1 MTVTRPQRSGAAGT
15 IITTMD
21 EEVIWTDEDEVNY
34 FRQAYL
40 DLKRQQDGNN
50 SVLLLLEDFIAE
62 HYNMLPAI
70 DLHKLMEDIWTIR
83 TKDMPSI

>member
-1 MTVTRPQRSGAAGT
+1 MN
-15 IITTMD
+15 
-21 EEVIWTDEDEVNY
+21 EEVIWTDEDEANY

>member
-1 MTVTRPQRSGAAGT
+1 MNED
-15 IITTMD
+15 I
-21 EEVIWTDEDEVNY
+21 IWTDEDEANY

-40 DLKRQQDGNN
+40 DLKRQQDSNN
-50 SVLLLLEDFIAE
+50 RVLLLLEDFIAE

-70 DLHKLMEDIWTIR
+70 DLHNLMEDIWTIR

>member
-1 MTVTRPQRSGAAGT
+1 MT
-15 IITTMD
+15 M
-21 EEVIWTDEDEVNY
+21 EEDIIWTQEDEANY

-50 SVLLLLEDFIAE
+50 RVLLTLIDFIAA
-62 HYNMLPAI
+62 HDKMLPAI
-70 DLHKLMEDIWTIR
+70 DLHNLMEDIWTIR

>member
-1 MTVTRPQRSGAAGT
+1 MEKD
-15 IITTMD
+15 I
-21 EEVIWTDEDEVNY
+21 IWTDEDEANY

-50 SVLLLLEDFIAE
+50 SVLLLLEDFIAA
-62 HYNMLPAI
+62 HDKMLPAI
-70 DLHKLMEDIWTIR
+70 DLHNLMEDIWTIR

>member
-1 MTVTRPQRSGAAGT
+1 MRVNRPQRSGAAGT
-15 IITTMD
+15 ILTTMN
-21 EEVIWTDEDEVNY
+21 ENIIWTEEDEANY

-40 DLKRQQDGNN
+40 DLKRQQDSNK

-70 DLHKLMEDIWTIR
+70 DLHKLMEDIWRIR